1 MVDMLTLALALP
13 LSVALAHSFVHVL
26 GHNMCLLV
34 TEARLCCR
42 GGGGCDVMGVGWAS
56 RRFTSV

>member
-1 MVDMLTLALALP
+1 MVDMITLALALP
-13 LSVALAHSFVHVL
+13 LSIALAHSFVHVL

-34 TEARLCCR
+34 TEARLCRC
-42 GGGGCDVMGVGWAS
+42 GGGSCGVMCVGWAR